1 METIT
6 PPNFKSR
13 AVNIVEEIR
22 TRTCIN
28 EIDTEVIKKLLQD
41 ALEEEYYNN
50 YHDGYYEGHDAGY
63 ALGYDSAYNDAF
75 CGGRRRD
82 KRPRQP

>member
-1 METIT
+1 MNTIT
-6 PPNFKSR
+6 TPNFKSR
-13 AVNIVEEIR
+13 AVNIIEEIR

-28 EIDTEVIKKLLQD
+28 EIDTEVIVGILQD
-41 ALEEEYYNN
+41 ALEEDYSLGYS
-50 YHDGYYEGHDAGY
+50 DGYYEGHDAGY
-63 ALGYDSAYNDAF
+63 ALGYDSAYDAF